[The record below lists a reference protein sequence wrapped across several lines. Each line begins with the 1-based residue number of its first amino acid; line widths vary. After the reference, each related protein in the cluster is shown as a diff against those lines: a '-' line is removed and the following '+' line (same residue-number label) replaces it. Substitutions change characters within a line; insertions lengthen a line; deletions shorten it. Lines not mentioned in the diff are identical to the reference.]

1 MLRLPPYGAYAE
13 ISGPGSDEFVASL
26 VPAGSVAVVGGGDRY
41 VARADDWME
50 LGRVLT
56 AGERPSGSR
65 LRIAVD
71 PPR

>member
-1 MLRLPPYGAYAE
+1 M
-13 ISGPGSDEFVASL
+13 VA
-26 VPAGSVAVVGGGDRY
+26 GGDDRY

-50 LGRVLT
+50 LGRVLGS
-56 AGERPSGSR
+56 GERPVGSR